1 MRFSDALT
9 YTFVICFFSSTIC
22 EKTTRARRY
31 NITEDLLPSNDETYL
46 DKKKKKKILVS
57 TKTIQHDI
65 PNVRLIFEIK
75 KNKIYLIKR

>member
-31 NITEDLLPSNDETYL
+31 NITEDLLPSSDETYL
-46 DKKKKKKILVS
+46 DKKKKKYLSRIKAYNMTYLMFIS
-57 TKTIQHDI
+57 FQDEKKY
-65 PNVRLIFEIK
+65 NIFNNEMS
-75 KNKIYLIKR
+75 